1 MANPKCFRKEE
12 EGEYVMRAKYLV
24 RPCYFNAF
32 KIKMWSFV
40 VSVIMNINDTKTLT
54 TGIYGHEIILAD
66 VLFSLLVQPNQHY
79 CIFL

>member
-40 VSVIMNINDTKTLT
+40 VSVIMNINDTKT
-54 TGIYGHEIILAD
+54 
-66 VLFSLLVQPNQHY
+66 
-79 CIFL
+79 